1 MTRTRPHL
9 TAALSLTLALG
20 LSACG
25 GDESS
30 LDGVN
35 ADAPVDMTTDDA
47 AAGATDGATA
57 TDGTADDAGS
67 AGDQAAST
75 DTAAPAADDVTAA
88 ALAAISTAED
98 AVGGTAYEIDDQDGD
113 GTWEVEVA
121 VGDRS
126 HEVTV
131 SADGAQVVGTPEED
145 GLDADDAAALEAAQA
160 TLVGAIETAVDE
172 VGGVLDGASLDEED
186 GSHRFEVELDRT
198 GGDDDDIT
206 VVVDAA
212 TGEVVAS
219 DA

>member
-9 TAALSLTLALG
+9 TAALALTLALG

-25 GDESS
+25 GDDSS

-47 AAGATDGATA
+47 GATDDAT
-57 TDGTADDAGS
+57 S
-67 AGDQAAST
+67 DQAAST
-75 DTAAPAADDVTAA
+75 DAAASTGTAAAADDVTAA
-88 ALAAISTAED
+88 ALAAIGTAED

-160 TLVGAIETAVDE
+160 TLAGAVGTAVDE

-186 GSHRFEVELDRT
+186 GSHRFEVELNRT
-198 GGDDDDIT
+198 DGGDDDIT

-212 TGEVVAS
+212 TGQVVAS